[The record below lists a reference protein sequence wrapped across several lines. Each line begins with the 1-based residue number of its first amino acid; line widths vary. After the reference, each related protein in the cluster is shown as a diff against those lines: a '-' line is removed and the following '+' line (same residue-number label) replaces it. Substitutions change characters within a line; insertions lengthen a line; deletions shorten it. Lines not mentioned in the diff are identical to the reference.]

1 MMYMCT
7 GLPTHVQ
14 IVKTTLRFFQ
24 KFVSNQ
30 KTKPSNSQIWKV
42 VIDVS
47 SVFIIYP
54 FWQCSVLFSLQGLDA
69 GVQTPE
75 QEKYSGNPVFSRTLP
90 CSNLD
95 IR

>member
-1 MMYMCT
+1 MMCMCT

-14 IVKTTLRFFQ
+14 TVKTTLRFFQ
-24 KFVSNQ
+24 
-30 KTKPSNSQIWKV
+30 KPSNSQIWKV

-75 QEKYSGNPVFSRTLP
+75 QEKYSGNPVFSRTRP

>member
-1 MMYMCT
+1 MMCMCT

-14 IVKTTLRFFQ
+14 TEKTTLRFFQ
-24 KFVSNQ
+24 KFVSDQ

-54 FWQCSVLFSLQGLDA
+54 F
-69 GVQTPE
+69 
-75 QEKYSGNPVFSRTLP
+75 
-90 CSNLD
+90 
-95 IR
+95 